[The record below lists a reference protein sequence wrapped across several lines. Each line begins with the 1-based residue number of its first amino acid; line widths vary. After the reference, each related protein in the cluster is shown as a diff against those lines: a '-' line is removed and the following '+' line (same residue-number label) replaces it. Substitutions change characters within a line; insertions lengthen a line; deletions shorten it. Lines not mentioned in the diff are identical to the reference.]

1 MARSLKKTYC
11 EEIGERIR
19 LERERLDMTQAAF
32 AELAGLGRATQIF
45 YENNDRQPD
54 TKYFEKLRQHGIDVD
69 YLLTGQRTRSMY
81 NDAEWL
87 HFKNEILWASFSAAV
102 KIGLP
107 EASAASVEASL
118 AAFKAFCTVYSGRND
133 DAALIELQQGTERLE
148 RCA

>member
-1 MARSLKKTYC
+1 MISYC
-11 EEIGERIR
+11 EEVAARIR
-19 LERERLDMTQAAF
+19 LERERLGMTQAAF
-32 AELAGLGRATQIF
+32 GELAGLGRATQIF

-54 TKYFEKLRQHGIDVD
+54 TKYFQKLRERGIDVD
-69 YLLTGQRTRSMY
+69 YLQTGQRSRSTY
-81 NDAEWL
+81 NDEEWL

-133 DAALIELQQGTERLE
+133 EAAALIELRQGAERLE

>member
-1 MARSLKKTYC
+1 MISYC
-11 EEIGERIR
+11 EEVAARIR
-19 LERERLDMTQAAF
+19 QERERLGMTQAAF
-32 AELAGLGRATQIF
+32 GELAGLGRATQIF

-54 TKYFEKLRQHGIDVD
+54 TKYFQKLRERGIDVD
-69 YLLTGQRTRSMY
+69 YLQTGQRTRSTY
-81 NDAEWL
+81 NDEEWL

-107 EASAASVEASL
+107 DAPAAAVDASL

-133 DAALIELQQGTERLE
+133 DAALIELRQGTERLE

>member
-1 MARSLKKTYC
+1 MTSSRSNTYC
-11 EEIGERIR
+11 EEVAERIR
-19 LERERLDMTQAAF
+19 LERERLGMTQVVF

-54 TKYFEKLRQHGIDVD
+54 TKYFEKLRLHGIDVE

-87 HFKNEILWASFSAAV
+87 HFKNEILWESFSAAV

-107 EASAASVEASL
+107 EASAASIDASL
-118 AAFKAFCTVYSGRND
+118 AAFKAFCTVYSGRSD
-133 DAALIELQQGTERLE
+133 DAALIELRQGTERLE